1 MQSYAFFL
9 FQLYCYS
16 ILHESLLQLYWN
28 KLDVALVNL
37 QTNPASWRHLETV
50 LHGFLAVAEVV
61 PMEEDRFLPN
71 LLAGLK
77 ALPLNQLDVR
87 VAGTVL
93 DTVGEQFLTFVVPLE
108 SSIVQSV
115 F

>member
-1 MQSYAFFL
+1 LDAA
-9 FQLYCYS
+9 
-16 ILHESLLQLYWN
+16 LLS
-28 KLDVALVNL
+28 L
-37 QTNPASWRHLETV
+37 QTDATSWRHLETV
-50 LHGFLAVAEVV
+50 LHGFLSVAEVV

-93 DTVGEQFLTFVVPLE
+93 DTVGKVL
-108 SSIVQSV
+108 SINQSYLITNHLKML
-115 F
+115 